1 MPASVA
7 NDTASQEFGVTA
19 AIVLTLTGTGLA
31 AARDLYGEASAVV
44 GIDADPW
51 RPGRHSRQVQH
62 IRGLS
67 GLTLDE
73 NLLAPLER
81 WSQTQDTPPVLI
93 PACDAACE
101 WVINH
106 KETLERFTRVSP
118 GYVDDEAGM
127 LLDKHRFGERCVELG
142 IDVPLT
148 VVPRDRADVAAFIAA
163 AGLPCIVKP
172 REGHLWRHRL
182 RGQKL
187 LIPNTEREVY
197 ELLDDV
203 IGDPTAV
210 VLQELVPGDESQL
223 VVGAVL
229 TDERGDT
236 RHVLTARKV
245 RQFPRDFGSGSL
257 VRTEHLPDVR
267 ALSEAVVGQLG
278 YRGICGTEFKLDP
291 RNGRLRLIE
300 INPRPTL
307 WFDLC
312 RAAGTHLIRAHWHE
326 LATGRMLPIRPQRDG
341 VTWRYWARDLIALA
355 QAHGRTPLRFL
366 LELQRS
372 PHADTLATMALRD
385 PRTIAATLA
394 HTAYQAVS
402 HLRR

>member
-1 MPASVA
+1 MS
-7 NDTASQEFGVTA
+7 A

-31 AARDLYGEASAVV
+31 AARDLHGEASVVV
-44 GIDADPW
+44 GVDADPW
-51 RPGRHSRQVQH
+51 RPGRHSRLVTQ

-67 GLTLDE
+67 ASPLDA
-73 NLLAPLER
+73 NLLAPMQQ
-81 WSQTQDTPPVLI
+81 WAAAQPSPPVVV
-93 PACDAACE
+93 PCCDAACE
-101 WVINH
+101 WVIDH
-106 KETLERFTRVSP
+106 KPEIEAFARVSP
-118 GYVDDEAGM
+118 SYVEAEAGM
-127 LLDKHRFGERCVELG
+127 LLDKLRFGQRCAELG

-148 VVPRDRADVAAFIAA
+148 VVPRDRADVTAFIAA

-187 LIPNTEREVY
+187 LIPQTEAELLA
-197 ELLDDV
+197 LLDDV

-210 VLQELVPGDESQL
+210 VLQELIPGAESEL

-229 TDERGDT
+229 TDVTGAP
-236 RHVLTARKV
+236 RHVLTARKL

-257 VRTEHLPDVR
+257 VQTQHLPEVR
-267 ALSEAVVGQLG
+267 ALSEQVVGLLG
-278 YRGICGTEFKLDP
+278 YRGVCGTEFKRDP

-312 RAAGTHLIRAHWHE
+312 RAAGTHLIRAHFQE
-326 LATGRMLPIRPQRDG
+326 LATGRISPIRAQRDG

-355 QAHGRTPLRFL
+355 QAHGGHPLQL
-366 LELQRS
+366 LRELSSS
-372 PHADTLATMALRD
+372 PRADTLATMALRD

-394 HTAYQAVS
+394 HTAFQAVS